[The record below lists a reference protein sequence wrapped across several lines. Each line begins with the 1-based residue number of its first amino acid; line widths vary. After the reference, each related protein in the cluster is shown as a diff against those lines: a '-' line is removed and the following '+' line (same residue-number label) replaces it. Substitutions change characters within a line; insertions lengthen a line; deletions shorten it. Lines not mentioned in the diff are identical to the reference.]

1 MLFQVSFGDGYAG
14 SAKIAI
20 LSSEQ
25 LMKNGYD
32 LRLFAS
38 AGSLTERRAKERG
51 IEVIPMNTS
60 SDFKD
65 TYKEFKQ
72 YFSDLNPFAVIS
84 YHSLDRKLG
93 LNLKREFKD
102 QFKNIAYRQ
111 NITKSVPIIGPF
123 IYNRYFDYQVA
134 CSGGVAESLTRSGI
148 RKKKVRI
155 IHNGIE
161 FPDNINEIQGAE
173 IRNKYSLNDKIVLGL
188 STWFHKERKGF
199 DILFKAF
206 ARLDHKFI
214 LLIIGI
220 PEEQQ
225 KEVTDYAAEFGI
237 SREKIIM
244 PGYVDDIW
252 KYYKAMDIFL
262 LTSRSE
268 GFSLALLE
276 AGISS
281 VPLIASDIPGNDEF
295 IKNGENGF
303 LFRLNNTDE
312 LVGRINQLSND
323 PALRKDMGKNA
334 YEDVKKNYTI
344 KALTEKMDDFL
355 KSIGYS

>member
-20 LSSEQ
+20 MCSEQ
-25 LMKNGYD
+25 LMMKGYD

-38 AGSLTERRAKERG
+38 ENSLTERRAKERG
-51 IEVIPMNTS
+51 LKVISLNTS
-60 SDFKD
+60 GDFKNI
-65 TYKEFKQ
+65 YASFKKH
-72 YFSDLNPFAVIS
+72 FLELSPRHIIS
-84 YHSLDRKLG
+84 YHSLDRKIG
-93 LNLKREFKD
+93 LNLKKEFNAD
-102 QFKNIAYRQ
+102 FYNIAYRQ
-111 NITKSVPIIGPF
+111 NITKSAPIIGSI

-134 CSGGVAESLTRSGI
+134 CSGGVAESLIKSGI
-148 RKKKVRI
+148 KKNKVKV

-161 FPDNINEIQGAE
+161 YPENIDHISGAE
-173 IRNKYSLNDKIVLGL
+173 VKDKYSLNGRIVLGL

-206 ARLDHKFI
+206 SRLDDRFV

-220 PEEQQ
+220 PEKQQ
-225 KEVTDYAAEFGI
+225 DEVLAYAGTFGI
-237 SREKIIM
+237 SRDKIIM

-252 KYYKAMDIFL
+252 KYYKAMDVFL

-276 AGISS
+276 AGVSS

-295 IKNGENGF
+295 IRNGENGF
-303 LFRLNNTDE
+303 LFNLNNTAE
-312 LVGRINQLSND
+312 LVSIITQLGD
-323 PALRKDMGKNA
+323 DEKLRRSLGKKA
-334 YEDVKKNYTI
+334 AEDVKQNHTI
-344 KALTEKMDDFL
+344 RNLGDKMDDFL
-355 KSIGYS
+355 KTLN

>member
-25 LMKNGYD
+25 LIKKGYD

-38 AGSLTERRAKERG
+38 TGSLTERRAKERG
-51 IEVIPMNTS
+51 IEVISLDTKE
-60 SDFKD
+60 DFKKI
-65 TYKEFKQ
+65 YKEFRG
-72 YFSDLNPFAVIS
+72 YFTELNPFAVIS

-93 LNLKREFKD
+93 LKLKKEFKAK
-102 QFKNIAYRQ
+102 FKNIAYRQ
-111 NITKSVPIIGPF
+111 NITKSTPIIGPL
-123 IYNRYFDYQVA
+123 IYNTYFDYQIA
-134 CSGGVAESLTRSGI
+134 CSGGVAESLIKSGI
-148 RKKKVRI
+148 KKKKVKV

-161 FPDNINEIQGAE
+161 FPENINEIQGGE
-173 IRNKYSLNDKIVLGL
+173 VKEKYSLNDKIVLGL

-206 ARLDHKFI
+206 SRLDDKFI

-225 KEVTDYAAEFGI
+225 NEVINYASSFGI
-237 SREKIIM
+237 GKDKIIM

-276 AGISS
+276 AGIAS

-295 IKNGENGF
+295 IINGENGF
-303 LFRLNNTDE
+303 LFGLNDTDE
-312 LVGRINQLSND
+312 LVRIINHLSDD
-323 PALRKDMGKNA
+323 PALRRDIGTNAHKDVEKNHSIEMLA
-334 YEDVKKNYTI
+334 G
-344 KALTEKMDDFL
+344 KMDEFL
-355 KSIGYS
+355 KSIS

>member
-25 LMKNGYD
+25 LMKKGYD

-38 AGSLTERRAKERG
+38 EGSLTERRARERK
-51 IEVIPMNTS
+51 IEVVSLNTS
-60 SDFKD
+60 GDFKGI
-65 TYKEFKQ
+65 YSQFKG
-72 YFSDLNPFAVIS
+72 YFNELNPFAVVS

-93 LNLKREFKD
+93 LNLKKEYHNK
-102 QFKNIAYRQ
+102 FKNIAYRQ
-111 NITKSVPIIGPF
+111 NITKSAPIIGPL

-148 RKKKVRI
+148 KKNKVKV

-161 FPDNINEIQGAE
+161 FPPNIDSIQGGE
-173 IRNKYSLNDKIVLGL
+173 VKDKFSLNDKIVLGL

-206 ARLDHKFI
+206 AKLDEKFV

-220 PEEQQ
+220 PDDQQ
-225 KEVTDYAAEFGI
+225 DEVRKYASSFGI
-237 SREKIIM
+237 SGDNIIM

-281 VPLIASDIPGNDEF
+281 VPLVASDIPGNDEF

-303 LFRLNNTDE
+303 LFNLNDTDE
-312 LVGRINQLSND
+312 LVRIINRLSGD
-323 PALRKDMGKNA
+323 PELRKDLGRNA
-334 YEDVKKNYTI
+334 FEDVRKNYTI
-344 KALTEKMDDFL
+344 EVLAGKMDAFL
-355 KSIGYS
+355 KSIS

>member
-25 LMKNGYD
+25 LMKKGYD

-38 AGSLTERRAKERG
+38 KGSLTERRAKERG
-51 IEVIPMNTS
+51 IEVISLDTS
-60 SDFKD
+60 GDYKIL
-65 TYKEFKQ
+65 YKEFKN
-72 YFSDLNPFAVIS
+72 YFSELNPFAVIS

-93 LNLKREFKD
+93 LNLKKD
-102 QFKNIAYRQ
+102 FRDKYKNIAYRQ
-111 NITKSVPIIGPF
+111 NITKTVPIIGPM
-123 IYNRYFDYQVA
+123 IYNRFFDYQVA
-134 CSGGVAESLTRSGI
+134 CSGGVADSLIKSGI
-148 RKKKVRI
+148 RAKKVRV

-161 FPDNINEIQGAE
+161 FPENINEIQGAE
-173 IRNKYSLNDKIVLGL
+173 VKNKYSLNDKIVLGL

-199 DILFKAF
+199 DILFRAF
-206 ARLDHKFI
+206 SKLDDRFI

-220 PEEQQ
+220 PQEQQ
-225 KEVTDYAAEFGI
+225 KEAADYAGEFGI
-237 SREKIIM
+237 SRDKIIM

-281 VPLIASDIPGNDEF
+281 IPLIASDIPGNDEL

-303 LFRLNNTDE
+303 LFNLNDTDE
-312 LVGRINQLSND
+312 LVTVINRLSND
-323 PALRKDMGKNA
+323 AVLRKNCAGKA
-334 YEDVKKNYTI
+334 YSDVKKNYTI
-344 KALTEKMDDFL
+344 EVLAGKMDDFL
-355 KSIGYS
+355 KSII

>member
-20 LSSEQ
+20 LSSEK
-25 LMKNGYD
+25 LIKIGYD

-38 AGSLTERRAKERG
+38 KGSLTERRAKERG
-51 IEVIPMNTS
+51 IEVISLDTTGV
-60 SDFKD
+60 FKGI
-65 TYKEFKQ
+65 YKEFKG
-72 YFSDLNPFAVIS
+72 YFTQLNPFAVIS

-93 LNLKREFKD
+93 LNLKKEYKD
-102 QFKNIAYRQ
+102 KFKNVAYRQ
-111 NITKSVPIIGPF
+111 NITRSIPIIGPI
-123 IYNRYFDYQVA
+123 IYNRYFDYQLA
-134 CSGGVAESLTRSGI
+134 CSGGVADSLIKSGI
-148 RKKKVRI
+148 KKKKVKV

-161 FPDNINEIQGAE
+161 FPDNINEIQGRE
-173 IRNKYSLNDKIVLGL
+173 VRDKFSLNDKIVLGL

-199 DILFKAF
+199 DILFRAF
-206 ARLDHKFI
+206 SKLDDKFI

-225 KEVTDYAAEFGI
+225 NEVREYAASFNIG
-237 SREKIIM
+237 RERIIM

-281 VPLIASDIPGNDEF
+281 VPLIASDIPGNDEL
-295 IKNGENGF
+295 IENGENGF
-303 LFRLNNTDE
+303 LFSLNDTDE
-312 LVGRINQLSND
+312 LVRIINHLSNNPD
-323 PALRKDMGKNA
+323 LRKDLGRNA
-334 YEDVKKNYTI
+334 YKDVKTNHTI
-344 KALTEKMDDFL
+344 DVLAGKMDDFL
-355 KSIGYS
+355 KSIR

>member
-1 MLFQVSFGDGYAG
+1 M
-14 SAKIAI
+14 
-20 LSSEQ
+20 
-25 LMKNGYD
+25 
-32 LRLFAS
+32 
-38 AGSLTERRAKERG
+38 
-51 IEVIPMNTS
+51 
-60 SDFKD
+60 
-65 TYKEFKQ
+65 
-72 YFSDLNPFAVIS
+72 IS

-102 QFKNIAYRQ
+102 KFQNIAYRQ
-111 NITKSVPIIGPF
+111 NITKSVPVIGPL

-134 CSGGVAESLTRSGI
+134 CSGGVADSLIRSGI
-148 RKKKVRI
+148 RKKKVKV

-161 FPDNINEIQGAE
+161 FPENINEIKGVE
-173 IRNKYSLNDKIVLGL
+173 VKNKYSLNDKIVLGL

-199 DILFKAF
+199 DILFNAF
-206 ARLDHKFI
+206 SKLDDKFI

-220 PEEQQ
+220 PEGQQ
-225 KEVTDYAAEFGI
+225 KEVADYAAEFGI

-281 VPLIASDIPGNDEF
+281 LSLIASDIPGNDEF

-303 LFRLNNTDE
+303 LFSLHDTDE
-312 LVGRINQLSND
+312 LVRIINHLSND
-323 PALRKDMGKNA
+323 PALRKDFGRNA
-334 YEDVKKNYTI
+334 YDDVKKNFTI
-344 KALTEKMDDFL
+344 KALTGKMDNFL
-355 KSIGYS
+355 KSIGYF

>member
-25 LMKNGYD
+25 LMKKGYD

-38 AGSLTERRAKERG
+38 TGSLTERRARERG
-51 IEVIPMNTS
+51 IDVISLDTS
-60 SDFKD
+60 GEFKGIYNDFKSRFN
-65 TYKEFKQ
+65 E
-72 YFSDLNPFAVIS
+72 LNPFAVVS

-93 LNLKREFKD
+93 LKLKKEYHDK
-102 QFKNIAYRQ
+102 FKNIAYRQ
-111 NITKSVPIIGPF
+111 NITKSAPLIGPL
-123 IYNRYFDYQVA
+123 IYNRYFDYQIA
-134 CSGGVAESLTRSGI
+134 CSEGVAESLTRSGI
-148 RKKKVRI
+148 RKKKVKV

-161 FPDNINEIQGAE
+161 FPANINDIQGRE
-173 IRNKYSLNDKIVLGL
+173 IREKYSLNDKIVLGL

-206 ARLDHKFI
+206 SKLDDKFV

-220 PEEQQ
+220 PGEQQ
-225 KEVTDYAAEFGI
+225 NEVREYASAFGI
-237 SREKIIM
+237 GSDKIIM

-262 LTSRSE
+262 LPSRSE

-281 VPLIASDIPGNDEF
+281 IPLVASNIPGNDEF

-303 LFRLNNTDE
+303 LFNLNNIDE
-312 LVGRINQLSND
+312 LVRIIDRLGGD
-323 PALRKDMGKNA
+323 PALRKDLGRNA
-334 YEDVKKNYTI
+334 FEDVKRNNTI
-344 KALTEKMDDFL
+344 EVLAGKMDSFL
-355 KSIGYS
+355 KSIT

>member
-25 LMKNGYD
+25 LMKKGYD

-38 AGSLTERRAKERG
+38 ENSLTKRRAQERG
-51 IEVIPMNTS
+51 ISVISLDTS
-60 SDFKD
+60 RDFKNI
-65 TYKEFKQ
+65 YAEFREHFTK
-72 YFSDLNPFAVIS
+72 LNPEHVIS

-93 LNLKREFKD
+93 LNLKKEYKKKFY
-102 QFKNIAYRQ
+102 NIAYRQ
-111 NITKSVPIIGPF
+111 NITKSAPIIGPF
-123 IYNRYFDYQVA
+123 IYNRYFDYQIA
-134 CSGGVAESLTRSGI
+134 CSGGVANSLIKSGI
-148 RKKKVRI
+148 KKNKVKV

-161 FPDNINEIQGAE
+161 FPDNISDISGDEIK
-173 IRNKYSLNDKIVLGL
+173 NKYSLHDKIVLGL

-199 DILFKAF
+199 DILFKAVSGLDDRF
-206 ARLDHKFI
+206 A

-220 PEEQQ
+220 PENQQ
-225 KEVTDYAAEFGI
+225 NDVLEYAGTFGI
-237 SREKIIM
+237 NRQKIIM

-252 KYYKAMDIFL
+252 KYYRAMDIFL

-281 VPLIASDIPGNDEF
+281 VPLIASNIPGNDEF
-295 IKNGENGF
+295 IMNGENGF
-303 LFRLNNTDE
+303 LFNLNDTGE
-312 LVGRINQLSND
+312 FVRIINHLSGD
-323 PALRKDMGKNA
+323 AELRKKLGTSA
-334 YEDVKKNYTI
+334 YKDVKQNYTI
-344 KALTEKMDDFL
+344 QNLADKMEVFL
-355 KSIGYS
+355 KTLD

>member
-25 LMKNGYD
+25 LMKRGYD

-38 AGSLTERRAKERG
+38 KGSLTERRAKERG
-51 IEVIPMNTS
+51 IEVVSLDTS
-60 SDFKD
+60 GNFKGI
-65 TYKEFKQ
+65 YREFKG
-72 YFSDLNPFAVIS
+72 YFTRMNPFAVIS

-93 LNLKREFKD
+93 LNLKKEFKD
-102 QFKNIAYRQ
+102 KFKNIAYRQ
-111 NITKSVPIIGPF
+111 NITKSAPIIGPI

-134 CSGGVAESLTRSGI
+134 CSGGVAESLIKSGI
-148 RKKKVRI
+148 KKKKVKV

-161 FPDNINEIQGAE
+161 YPQNIDEIQGGE
-173 IRNKYSLNDKIVLGL
+173 VKEKYSLNDKIVLGL

-206 ARLDHKFI
+206 SRLDDKFI

-225 KEVTDYAAEFGI
+225 NEVKEFASSFGI
-237 SREKIIM
+237 SGAKIIM

-303 LFRLNNTDE
+303 LFNINDIDE
-312 LVGRINQLSND
+312 LVRIINHLGGDSV
-323 PALRKDMGKNA
+323 LRKDLGRNA
-334 YEDVKKNYTI
+334 YMDVKKNHTVEVL
-344 KALTEKMDDFL
+344 AGKMDEFL
-355 KSIGYS
+355 KLIS

>member
-25 LMKNGYD
+25 LMKRGYD

-38 AGSLTERRAKERG
+38 ENSLTERRAKERG
-51 IEVIPMNTS
+51 INVISLDTS
-60 SDFKD
+60 RDFKNI
-65 TYKEFKQ
+65 YAEFKEQ
-72 YFSDLNPFAVIS
+72 FNKLNPEHIIS
-84 YHSLDRKLG
+84 YHSLDRKVG
-93 LNLKREFKD
+93 LNLKKEYKKRFY
-102 QFKNIAYRQ
+102 NIAYRQ
-111 NITKSVPIIGPF
+111 NITKSAPIIGPF
-123 IYNRYFDYQVA
+123 IYNRYFDYQIA
-134 CSGGVAESLTRSGI
+134 CSQGVADSLIKSGI
-148 RKKKVRI
+148 QKNKVRV

-161 FPDNINEIQGAE
+161 FPENINDISGDEIK
-173 IRNKYSLNDKIVLGL
+173 NKYSLNSKIVLGL

-199 DILFKAF
+199 DILFKAVSM
-206 ARLDHKFI
+206 LDDKFV
-214 LLIIGI
+214 LLMIGI
-220 PEEQQ
+220 PENQQ
-225 KEVTDYAAEFGI
+225 KEVLEYAGTFGI
-237 SREKIIM
+237 EGKKIIM

-281 VPLIASDIPGNDEF
+281 VPLIASNIPGNDEF

-303 LFRLNNTDE
+303 LFNLNNTGE
-312 LVGRINQLSND
+312 LIKKINHLGGN
-323 PALRKDMGKNA
+323 PELRKKLGVRA
-334 YEDVKKNYTI
+334 YEDVKHNYTI
-344 KALTEKMDDFL
+344 QNLAERMDVFL
-355 KSIGYS
+355 KTLG

>member
-20 LSSEQ
+20 MCSEQ
-25 LMKNGYD
+25 LMKKGYD

-38 AGSLTERRAKERG
+38 ENSLTERRAKERG
-51 IEVIPMNTS
+51 INVITLNS
-60 SDFKD
+60 SEDFKNIYTD
-65 TYKEFKQ
+65 FRKNFIELKP
-72 YFSDLNPFAVIS
+72 LHIIS

-93 LNLKREFKD
+93 INLKKEFKD
-102 QFKNIAYRQ
+102 KFYNIAYRQ
-111 NITKSVPIIGPF
+111 NITKSAPIIGPF
-123 IYNRYFDYQVA
+123 IYNRYFDYQIA
-134 CSGGVAESLTRSGI
+134 CSRGVAESLIKSGI
-148 RKKKVRI
+148 RKKKVNV

-161 FPDNINEIQGAE
+161 YPDNIDTISGTEIKD
-173 IRNKYSLNDKIVLGL
+173 KYSLNGKIVLGL

-206 ARLDHKFI
+206 SRLDDKFV

-220 PEEQQ
+220 PENQQ
-225 KEVTDYAAEFGI
+225 AEVINYAGTFGI
-237 SREKIIM
+237 NREKIIM

-252 KYYKAMDIFL
+252 KYYKAMDVFL

-276 AGISS
+276 AGVSS

-295 IKNGENGF
+295 IRNGENGF
-303 LFRLNNTDE
+303 LFNLNDTTGLVSIITRLGRDE
-312 LVGRINQLSND
+312 K
-323 PALRKDMGKNA
+323 LRKILGMNAGK
-334 YEDVKKNYTI
+334 DVMQNHTI
-344 KALTEKMDDFL
+344 RNLANKMDEFL
-355 KSIGYS
+355 KTLN